1 MMAYRVTGRFE
12 AGKGRQ
18 SFEREVDAASANHAE
33 DKVYAELTSE
43 HGISRANVEIDAVEE
58 A

>member
-1 MMAYRVTGRFE
+1 MTYRVTGEFA

-18 SFEREVDAASANHAE
+18 SFERDVDAESANHAE

-43 HGISRANVEIDAVEE
+43 HGISRANVEINAVEE
-58 A
+58 Q